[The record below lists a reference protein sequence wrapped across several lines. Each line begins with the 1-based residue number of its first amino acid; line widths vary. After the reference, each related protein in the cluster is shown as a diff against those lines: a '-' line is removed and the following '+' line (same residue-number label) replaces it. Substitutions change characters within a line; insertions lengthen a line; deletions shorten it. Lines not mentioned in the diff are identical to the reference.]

1 MLCRKRRL
9 KMSKDAILKQLAEC
23 IVDFDEQS
31 GFEAIQQGLAE
42 GISPVEM
49 IEKGLS
55 TGMLEVGTRF
65 EDGEVFLPQ
74 VMMASTLMTK
84 LVAKL
89 QAEIPAGEKAESS
102 GKVVLGTVEGDVH
115 DIGKNIVKV
124 LLQANGFEVYD
135 LGRDAPLTSFIEKAQ
150 EVDADIVASS
160 ALMTGTMQF
169 QATIEQM
176 LKDAGIRDKV
186 KTMVGG
192 APCTDHWA
200 AKIGADAYAEN
211 ASEAVLKARAL
222 LSH

>member
-1 MLCRKRRL
+1 
-9 KMSKDAILKQLAEC
+9 MSKDIILKQLAEC

-55 TGMLEVGTRF
+55 TGMLEVGTLF

>member
-1 MLCRKRRL
+1 MA
-9 KMSKDAILKQLAEC
+9 KDAILKQLAEC
-23 IVDFDEQS
+23 IVDFDEES
-31 GFEAIQQGLAE
+31 GLEAIEQGLAE
-42 GISPVEM
+42 GLSPVEM

-55 TGMLEVGTRF
+55 TGMLEVGTSF

-74 VMMASTLMTK
+74 VMLASTLMTK

-89 QAEIPAGEKAESS
+89 QDNIPADEKTESG

-176 LKDAGIRDKV
+176 LKDAGLRDKV

-192 APCTDHWA
+192 APCTEHWA

-211 ASEAVLKARAL
+211 ASEAVLKAREL
-222 LSH
+222 MSH

>member
-1 MLCRKRRL
+1 
-9 KMSKDAILKQLAEC
+9 MSKDAILKQLAEC

-55 TGMLEVGTRF
+55 TGMLEVGTLF

-200 AKIGADAYAEN
+200 AKIGADAYAAN

>member
-1 MLCRKRRL
+1 
-9 KMSKDAILKQLAEC
+9 MSKDAILKQLAEC

>member
-1 MLCRKRRL
+1 
-9 KMSKDAILKQLAEC
+9 MSKDAILKQLAEC

-200 AKIGADAYAEN
+200 AKIGADAYAAN

>member
-1 MLCRKRRL
+1 
-9 KMSKDAILKQLAEC
+9 MSKDIILKQLAEC

-55 TGMLEVGTRF
+55 TGMLEVGTLF

-192 APCTDHWA
+192 APCTEHWA

-211 ASEAVLKARAL
+211 ASEAVLKARTL
-222 LSH
+222 MSH

>member
-1 MLCRKRRL
+1 
-9 KMSKDAILKQLAEC
+9 MSKNAILKQLAEC

-31 GFEAIQQGLAE
+31 GFEAIEQGLAE

-192 APCTDHWA
+192 APCTEHWA

-222 LSH
+222 MSH